1 MFSKKKLISMLALVL
16 FLFGWWIPTTVSA
29 DESDLAYTIAVKP
42 VESQVDKSAT
52 YYDLMV
58 TPNQKETLT
67 VVVSNTGDTPKKIRV
82 TPTNA
87 ITNQN
92 GVIDYSPQKKDYQ
105 YDASLTVPF
114 TGMVGKEQIVEVNP
128 GESKDVPFELTV
140 PEAPFNGLILG
151 AFVAEIA
158 DDDEKQAEQDSGV
171 KIVNKFQLVKAV
183 MLRET
188 EEVVSPELVL
198 NEVKPALVSYRTAVT
213 ANLQNTEP
221 TMFGKMTVD
230 AKITKKGQTEVLKQ
244 ETKENLEMAP
254 NSNFDFPIMWGN
266 QRLEAGNYTLAL
278 TATAGEKNW
287 DFTQDFTITAE
298 ESDKINSEAV
308 DLDDPEPFNWWYVVI
323 GAVLVIIVLLLLFL
337 LLKKNQ
343 QSKKDATKKRKS
355 KRPTTSPDRSK
366 KKRTKKN

>member
-1 MFSKKKLISMLALVL
+1 MFSKKKLLVMLSFILL
-16 FLFGWWIPTTVSA
+16 LCGWWSPATVSA
-29 DESDLAYTIAVKP
+29 DEGDLTYTIAVKP
-42 VESQVDKSAT
+42 VDNQINKSST

-58 TPNQKETLT
+58 TPNQKQTLT
-67 VVVSNTGDTPKKIRV
+67 VIVSNTGEQPKKIRV

-92 GVIDYSPQKKDYQ
+92 GVIDYSPQKKDYS
-105 YDASLTVPF
+105 YDASLTTPF
-114 TGMVGKEQIVEVNP
+114 TGMVGKEQVVEVQA
-128 GESKDVPFELTV
+128 GESKEVPFELTV
-140 PEAPFNGLILG
+140 PETPFNGLVLG

-158 DDDEKQAEQDSGV
+158 DEDDKKEEQDSGV

-183 MLRET
+183 MLRQN
-188 EEVVSPELVL
+188 EEEVSPELQL

-230 AKITKKGQTEVLKQ
+230 AKIAKKGQTEVLKQ

-254 NSNFDFPIMWGN
+254 NSNFDYPIMWGN
-266 QRLEAGNYTLAL
+266 QRLEAGNYTLSL

-287 DFTQDFTITAE
+287 EFTQDFTITAE

-337 LLKKNQ
+337 LLKKNKQ
-343 QSKKDATKKRKS
+343 GKKEASKKRKS
-355 KRPTTSPDRSK
+355 KRSTTSSDTSK
-366 KKRTKKN
+366 KKRKKKS